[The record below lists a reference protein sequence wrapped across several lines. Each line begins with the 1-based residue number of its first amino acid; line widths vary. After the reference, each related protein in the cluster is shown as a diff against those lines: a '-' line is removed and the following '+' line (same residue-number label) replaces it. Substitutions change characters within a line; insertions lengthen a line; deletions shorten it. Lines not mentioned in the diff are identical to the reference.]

1 VSSELRSLLIMSCSQ
16 CKRKEPRLLPAIE
29 RYDGPTFRVLRR
41 FLQAQPSKPLDIF
54 IVSAKFGLISAD
66 QPIPNYDQ
74 PMTLF
79 RAEELRPQIIAAFKH
94 ILSGQSYQELCLCVG
109 KDYLQALD
117 KYDTVVTSEMGITI
131 VAGSPGKRLAELH
144 RWLYGSSLEREQF
157 SHQAVSNGKVHLRG
171 IDIDITS
178 TQVLEVARRALLEGQ
193 GNPANY
199 YSWYIQVDGKRVAP
213 KWLVSNLLGLPLNAF
228 TTGDARRLLMQ
239 LGIEVR
245 HA

>member
-1 VSSELRSLLIMSCSQ
+1 MSSDLRSLLIVSCSQ
-16 CKRKEPRLLPAIE
+16 RKRTEPRLLPAIE

-54 IVSAKFGLISAD
+54 IVSAKFGLIPSD

-74 PMTLF
+74 PMTPF
-79 RAEELRPQIIAAFKH
+79 RVEALHPQIIAEFKH
-94 ILSGQSYQELCLCVG
+94 ILSSQSYQELCLCMG

-117 KYDTVVTSEMGITI
+117 EYDTVVTSEVGITI

-144 RWLYGSSLEREQF
+144 RWLYGKSLERQQF
-157 SHQAVSNGKVHLRG
+157 SQVATSNGKAHLRG
-171 IDIDITS
+171 IDIDFTS
-178 TQVLEVARRALLEGQ
+178 TQVLEAARRALVEGQ
-193 GNPANY
+193 GNPVNY

-213 KWLVSNLLGLPLNAF
+213 KWLVSHLLGLPLNAF
-228 TTGDARRLLMQ
+228 TTDDARRLLVQ

-245 HA
+245 HT